1 VGGVVAHGTP
11 QLTFEKDTFSLS
23 EAVSYFEYTL
33 DVATRA
39 QRDA

>member
-1 VGGVVAHGTP
+1 
-11 QLTFEKDTFSLS
+11 LTFEKETFSLS